1 MENGIIKFHEEDLF
15 LDVMDQYVIW
25 RMKDI
30 IALTVESEQDEQ
42 ANAAAKQILAY
53 MTAPGDL

>member
-1 MENGIIKFHEEDLF
+1 
-15 LDVMDQYVIW
+15 MDQYVIW

-53 MTAPGDL
+53 MTAPGDLWWNTQLAY

>member
-1 MENGIIKFHEEDLF
+1 MEDGIIKFHEEHLF

-42 ANAAAKQILAY
+42 AHAAAKQILAY

>member
-30 IALTVESEQDEQ
+30 IALTVESKQDEQ

>member
-30 IALTVESEQDEQ
+30 IALTVESKQDEQ
-42 ANAAAKQILAY
+42 VNAAAKQILAY
-53 MTAPGDL
+53 MTSPGDL

>member
-30 IALTVESEQDEQ
+30 IALTVESKQDEQ
-42 ANAAAKQILAY
+42 VNAAAKQILAY

>member
-30 IALTVESEQDEQ
+30 IALTVESKQDEQ
-42 ANAAAKQILAY
+42 VKAAAKKILAY